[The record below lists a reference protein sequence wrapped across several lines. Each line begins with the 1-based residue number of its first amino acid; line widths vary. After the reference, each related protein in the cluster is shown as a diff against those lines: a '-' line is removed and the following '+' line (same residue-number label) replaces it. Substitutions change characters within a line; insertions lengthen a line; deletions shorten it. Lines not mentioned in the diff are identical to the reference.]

1 MLIIELKVLNET
13 GRGDIDCKIVNQSDD
28 LYGADTIVEYDGNSI
43 ESCSY
48 PDFELMRFGKFTLY
62 IRGDDR
68 GLDDNI
74 FTVPYRN
81 RNDLA
86 GLLGL
91 VNNYVQ
97 SNICTTAVVKCI

>member
-1 MLIIELKVLNET
+1 MLELKVLNEN
-13 GRGDIDCKIVNQSDD
+13 GSGDINCKITHQHNE
-28 LYGADTIVEYDGNSI
+28 LYESDTIVKYDGNSI

-48 PDFELMRFGKFTLY
+48 PEFELTRSGKFILY
-62 IRGDDR
+62 IRGVDR
-68 GLDDNI
+68 DLDNNT

-91 VNNYVQ
+91 INNCVQ
-97 SNICTTAVVKCI
+97 SNICTAAVVRCV

>member
-1 MLIIELKVLNET
+1 MLELKVLNET
-13 GRGDIDCKIVNQSDD
+13 ISCDIDCKIVHQDD
-28 LYGADTIVEYDGNSI
+28 ELYDSDTIVEYDGNSI

-62 IRGDDR
+62 IRGADR
-68 GLDDNI
+68 DQDNNT

-91 VNNYVQ
+91 INNSVQ
-97 SNICTTAVVKCI
+97 SNICTTAVVKCV

>member
-1 MLIIELKVLNET
+1 MLELKVLNEN
-13 GRGDIDCKIVNQSDD
+13 GSGDINCKITHQHNE
-28 LYGADTIVEYDGNSI
+28 LYESDTIVKYDGNSI
-43 ESCSY
+43 ERCSY

-68 GLDDNI
+68 GLDDNT

-91 VNNYVQ
+91 VNNFVQ
-97 SNICTTAVVKCI
+97 SNICTTAVVKCV

>member
-1 MLIIELKVLNET
+1 MLIIDLKVLNET

-28 LYGADTIVEYDGNSI
+28 LYESDTIVEYDGNSI

-48 PDFELMRFGKFTLY
+48 PDFELMRFGKFILY
-62 IRGDDR
+62 IRGADR
-68 GLDDNI
+68 DLDNNT

-91 VNNYVQ
+91 INNCVQ
-97 SNICTTAVVKCI
+97 SNICTTAAVKCV

>member
-1 MLIIELKVLNET
+1 MLELKVLNEN
-13 GRGDIDCKIVNQSDD
+13 GRGDIDCKIVNQHDELYDSD
-28 LYGADTIVEYDGNSI
+28 TRVEYDGNSI

-48 PDFELMRFGKFTLY
+48 PDFELMRGGKFTLY
-62 IRGDDR
+62 IRGADRDSDDST
-68 GLDDNI
+68 

-91 VNNYVQ
+91 INNCVQ
-97 SNICTTAVVKCI
+97 SNICTTAVVRCV

>member
-1 MLIIELKVLNET
+1 MLILELKILNET
-13 GRGDIDCKIVNQSDD
+13 GRGDIECKIAYQHDELRGS
-28 LYGADTIVEYDGNSI
+28 DTIVEYEGNSI

-48 PDFELMRFGKFTLY
+48 PDFELMRRGKFTLY
-62 IRGDDR
+62 IMGEDND
-68 GLDDNI
+68 LDDNT

-91 VNNYVQ
+91 INNRVQ
-97 SNICTTAVVKCI
+97 SNICTTAVVKCV